1 MNPRDLRQ
9 RVSDNF
15 LRGEFEVADSHVQIH
30 EEIVRIAQMVRTY
43 IARPLHITSGVRT
56 PEHNLMVG
64 GSATSSHL
72 LGLAC
77 DISDNNKG
85 RDMQPDLRFD
95 ILSRLLVY
103 GVPRI
108 GIAKTFIHFD
118 IDPSKPQGVVWL
130 Y

>member
-15 LRGEFEVADSHVQIH
+15 LRGEFEVAKSDVQIH
-30 EEIVRIAQMVRTY
+30 DEIVSITQKIRDHIG
-43 IARPLHITSGVRT
+43 RPLYVTSGVRT
-56 PEHNLMVG
+56 PEHNLLVG

-85 RDMQPDLRFD
+85 KDMDSAIRHM
-95 ILSRLLVY
+95 ILSAMLAY

-118 IDPSKPQGVVWL
+118 IDPAKPQGVVWL